1 MKHPIFASLGNDYP
15 VHLERDFERI
25 LIKLE
30 ELWEQ
35 PEIHDYF
42 SDLLIDKRGGRK
54 GFPKEVMN
62 ELIVLREFHEF
73 RTFREAEKKEDAIRE
88 LGRRGVTI
96 NGPAL
101 LRAINKGDQE
111 LVDLFVRSNF
121 NVNLNDDTG
130 TPALMVALKK
140 GYTIVAKILIQGGAD
155 VNARDKLGLTPLL
168 IACGNTSYGFRAIA
182 EMLIE
187 RGAFI
192 NVRDGLG
199 FTPLLLSLSGGT
211 TGIAKRLIERGAD
224 VTAGTRRGE
233 TVFTLLEKLPGAEA
247 AEILGALER
256 RSLRS

>member
-1 MKHPIFASLGNDYP
+1 MKHPIFESLGNDYP

-30 ELWEQ
+30 ELWEK

-62 ELIVLREFHEF
+62 ELILLREFHEF
-73 RTFREAEKKEDAIRE
+73 RTFREAEKKEDAIRA
-88 LGRRGVTI
+88 LGLRGISI

-121 NVNLNDDTG
+121 NVNLNDESG

-140 GYTIVAKILIQGGAD
+140 GFTIVAKILIEGGAD
-155 VNARDKLGLTPLL
+155 VNSRDKLGLTPLL

-192 NVRDGLG
+192 NFRDSLG
-199 FTPLLLSLSGGT
+199 FTPLLLTLSGGNSR
-211 TGIAKRLIERGAD
+211 IARRLIERGAD
-224 VTAGTRRGE
+224 ITVSTRRGE
-233 TVFTLLEKLPGAEA
+233 TVLDLIRKLPESDAVEVLQA
-247 AEILGALER
+247 IESRTLK
-256 RSLRS
+256 S